1 MRQRHGPTNR
11 SINSLMS
18 VLNHIVMAPPVDS
31 ECLGTNDKN
40 VWNGWNYKVISIDDE
55 NNSLKACV
63 KRVVTF

>member
-40 VWNGWNYKVISIDDE
+40 VWNGWNYK
-55 NNSLKACV
+55 A
-63 KRVVTF
+63 